1 LNANLR
7 TEFTPKV
14 VTDLGITFSATE
26 KLTLL
31 NVKLIDVLPE
41 WNFKAEK
48 CSWDSYFK

>member
-31 NVKLIDVLPE
+31 NVKLIDVLL
-41 WNFKAEK
+41 NGISKQKMQLGQLF
-48 CSWDSYFK
+48 